1 MQKIVTLLTAEQL
14 AQRTN
19 ESVFTWRKRMSQRRI
34 PVVKL
39 GTNVRVREEDLEKWI
54 LERRVEAEDE

>member
-1 MQKIVTLLTAEQL
+1 MTLLTAKQL

-19 ESVFTWRKRMSQRRI
+19 ESIFTWRKRMSQRLI

-54 LERRVEAEDE
+54 LERRLEAEDD

>member
-1 MQKIVTLLTAEQL
+1 
-14 AQRTN
+14 
-19 ESVFTWRKRMSQRRI
+19 MSQRLI

-54 LERRVEAEDE
+54 LERRVEAENVPS